1 MRRHVSSLPQHV
13 RKLLTGEGLRG
24 SYTLAVPREEAPD
37 DRWADYRHM
46 ASEIRDLIPLLL
58 HAQAVADLRL
68 LADRYERLAH
78 YLEVT
83 AVKSPASIESP
94 SSH

>member
-1 MRRHVSSLPQHV
+1 M
-13 RKLLTGEGLRG
+13 T
-24 SYTLAVPREEAPD
+24 D
-37 DRWADYRHM
+37 ADYRAM

-78 YLEVT
+78 YLEVVT
-83 AVKSPASIESP
+83 VRSSDSFNSP
-94 SSH
+94 SSA

>member
-1 MRRHVSSLPQHV
+1 M
-13 RKLLTGEGLRG
+13 T
-24 SYTLAVPREEAPD
+24 D
-37 DRWADYRHM
+37 ADYRSM

-78 YLEVT
+78 YLEVA
-83 AVKSPASIESP
+83 AVKSPASIES
-94 SSH
+94 SRSH